1 MELTKYDT
9 QMAKGVAIIGM
20 VMLHLFCR
28 LGELPYS
35 PLIWLGDV
43 PITYYLGLLGDM
55 CVPIFCFCSGYAH
68 FLLSE
73 EYGKQYKNRI
83 PKKLLRFICNY
94 WLVVALF
101 STIGVILGKQEII
114 PKSFSEFSGNFFF
127 YNMSYNGAWWFV
139 LTYIILLLLSPILIK
154 LTQKVNALSIIVGS
168 SLLYFVA
175 YILRFKIEIDLN
187 NSVLNWILLQSVLVG
202 TVQYTYVIGMVC
214 RRYRIISRIRQI
226 QIKHTLLL
234 GGTAA
239 LMGHCIVQSA
249 FLAPFTA
256 LAVLSILFSFRLP
269 TCLKNGLVFL
279 GKHSTNI
286 WLIHMFFYADLFDGL
301 VFVVNYPVFIIVFM
315 FFICILVSMFIN
327 IIYAFI
333 CKRMADRKWI

>member
-9 QMAKGVAIIGM
+9 QIAKGIAIIGM

-35 PLIWLGDV
+35 PLIWLGDI
-43 PITYYLGLLGDM
+43 PIIYYLGLLGDM

-68 FLLSE
+68 FLLNE

-114 PKSFSEFSGNFFF
+114 PKSFSEFCGNIFF

-139 LTYIILLLLSPILIK
+139 LTYITLLLMSPILNK

-187 NSVLNWILLQSVLVG
+187 NPVLNWILLQSVLVG
-202 TVQYTYVIGMVC
+202 TVQCTYVIGMVC
-214 RRYRIISRIRQI
+214 RRYRIISKIRQT
-226 QIKHTLLL
+226 QTKHMFLL
-234 GGTAA
+234 GGAA
-239 LMGHCIVQSA
+239 VLMGHCIVQSA

-256 LAVLSILFSFRLP
+256 LAVLSILFLFRLP
-269 TCLKNGLVFL
+269 AYLKNSLAFL

-286 WLIHMFFYADLFDGL
+286 WLIHMFFYTDLFDEL
-301 VFVVNYPVFIIVFM
+301 VFAVKYPVFIIAFM